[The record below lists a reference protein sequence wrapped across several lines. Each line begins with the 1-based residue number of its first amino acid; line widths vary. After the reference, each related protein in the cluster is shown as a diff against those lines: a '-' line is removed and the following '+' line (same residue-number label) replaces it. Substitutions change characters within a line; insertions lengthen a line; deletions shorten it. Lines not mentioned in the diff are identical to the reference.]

1 MICPACKLYCRDL
14 QLHACSE
21 DEQTTEFVL
30 AERCPSCRSLDTE
43 PFETHVDGT
52 KHCIPCGKVFK

>member
-1 MICPACKLYCRDL
+1 MSPEAQREY
-14 QLHACSE
+14 
-21 DEQTTEFVL
+21 DEYAKKFFDEPTSEFVL

-52 KHCIPCGKVFK
+52 KHCNPCGRIFK

>member
-1 MICPACKLYCRDL
+1 MSATKLAIAFANLERKFEEEEPT
-14 QLHACSE
+14 S
-21 DEQTTEFVL
+21 EFVL

-52 KHCIPCGKVFK
+52 KHCLTCGRIFK